1 MNKTVYKLVVCVLA
15 AATVASPA
23 AAQAAPEEPTDIESV
38 QAVAADTQQAI
49 APAAGEAAEDAL
61 SAESTEGPTQVEVL
75 ADDEEDL
82 PVAGDD
88 EPTGPGD
95 DSDEDVAGPDYT
107 GWVDED
113 GVPCTVAD
121 AAGWVDEGVAARSK
135 FFYDSATNAWYWTE
149 ADGSVSRNHDAFV
162 PLDNSVAGTAWETA
176 TDEWRSANG
185 KWVRLGADGAMV
197 KGVSTIGDDQWY
209 FDEVTGAM
217 QYGFRLVTDGGGA
230 RWVFYDYTTGKMARG
245 EKVIDGNHGDESGWM
260 YFDPETGGAT
270 YGWFELPDGDGAT
283 KWVYYD
289 EVTGRMRY
297 GSIMVDGK
305 PYFLDPVTGARQG
318 RDAMVSRLLATCASQ
333 NGITDGY
340 RYQNAAIDAG
350 STFNYMGPC
359 TAYVWWCFNEAGLK
373 YQFMDGAATTYPHDV
388 RDWYTARGA
397 FREKGS
403 YTPQPGDIW
412 ITDNPGGRPFAGAS
426 ATHAGIVDH
435 VSSDGVY
442 IYCWEHVNGYVHLV
456 TERYD
461 HGTLVGYAC
470 PFYNS

>member
-1 MNKTVYKLVVCVLA
+1 MNKTVYKLVVCALA

-217 QYGFRLVTDGGGA
+217 QYGFRLVTDGG
-230 RWVFYDYTTGKMARG
+230 
-245 EKVIDGNHGDESGWM
+245 
-260 YFDPETGGAT
+260 
-270 YGWFELPDGDGAT
+270 
-283 KWVYYD
+283 
-289 EVTGRMRY
+289 
-297 GSIMVDGK
+297 
-305 PYFLDPVTGARQG
+305 
-318 RDAMVSRLLATCASQ
+318 C
-333 NGITDGY
+333 
-340 RYQNAAIDAG
+340 
-350 STFNYMGPC
+350 ST
-359 TAYVWWCFNEAGLK
+359 
-373 YQFMDGAATTYPHDV
+373 
-388 RDWYTARGA
+388 
-397 FREKGS
+397 
-403 YTPQPGDIW
+403 
-412 ITDNPGGRPFAGAS
+412 
-426 ATHAGIVDH
+426 
-435 VSSDGVY
+435 
-442 IYCWEHVNGYVHLV
+442 
-456 TERYD
+456 
-461 HGTLVGYAC
+461 
-470 PFYNS
+470 